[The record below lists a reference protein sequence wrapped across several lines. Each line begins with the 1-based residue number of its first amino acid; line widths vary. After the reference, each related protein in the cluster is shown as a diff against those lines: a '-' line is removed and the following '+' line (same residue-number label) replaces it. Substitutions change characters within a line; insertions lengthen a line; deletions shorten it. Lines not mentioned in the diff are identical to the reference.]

1 MALYYL
7 VPRFPTATF
16 DLGSRLGA
24 ITSECIVPENVHTAP
39 PPRPLTEIPRGGGG
53 GGSKRRQFPRRGGGG
68 GGGPNGGNFREGGG
82 GGVGFSRVFS
92 GGSTYKID
100 RL

>member
-53 GGSKRRQFPRRGGGG
+53 VQKEAISEKVG
-68 GGGPNGGNFREGGG
+68 EGGLA
-82 GGVGFSRVFS
+82 SREFFPGAPRIRS
-92 GGSTYKID
+92 IGYKSLTAALLSKLSVI
-100 RL
+100 LL

>member
-24 ITSECIVPENVHTAP
+24 INSECIVPENIHTAP
-39 PPRPLTEIPRGGGG
+39 PSPPPD
-53 GGSKRRQFPRRGGGG
+53 
-68 GGGPNGGNFREGGG
+68 GNSEVG
-82 GGVGFSRVFS
+82 GGVQKEAISEKVGEGGLSSREFFPGAPS
-92 GGSTYKID
+92 IRSIGYKSLTAALLSKLSVI
-100 RL
+100 LL

>member
-53 GGSKRRQFPRRGGGG
+53 GPK
-68 GGGPNGGNFREGGG
+68 GGNFREGGG

>member
-53 GGSKRRQFPRRGGGG
+53 PK
-68 GGGPNGGNFREGGG
+68 GGNFREGGG

>member
-24 ITSECIVPENVHTAP
+24 ITSECVVPENIHTAP
-39 PPRPLTEIPRGGGG
+39 PPPLTEIPRGGGG
-53 GGSKRRQFPRRGGGG
+53 PK
-68 GGGPNGGNFREGGG
+68 GGNFREGGG
-82 GGVGFSRVFS
+82 GGVASREFFPGAPS
-92 GGSTYKID
+92 IRSIGYKSLTAALLSKLSVI
-100 RL
+100 LL